1 MPKTL
6 TCDSAATRVAMLAV
20 HTSPLAQPGVGDA
33 GGMNVYITEL
43 SKALAQ
49 QGVAVE
55 IFTRRTNSKD
65 PDRVELADGVLVH
78 HITAGPFEG
87 LPKEDLPSQLCY
99 FTQGVLRTEAGRTP
113 GWYDIVHSHYW
124 LSGEVGWLA
133 ADRWNVPLAHSMHT
147 MARVKNAQLA
157 PGDTPEP
164 ALRVL
169 GEEQV
174 VSEAHALVANTE
186 HEARELI
193 EYYDADP
200 ARVHVVPPG
209 VDLTTFSDRAPGGL
223 SREQERAVHGFTPN
237 DNVVVFA
244 GRIQPLKGA
253 DVLVQML
260 GELAQAQQQRPQRTQ
275 NRTAAPDVP
284 QLVILGGSS
293 GKASALDDLKHL
305 VHALGVERHV
315 RFEPPCTREELA
327 AWFRV
332 ADVVAMPSR
341 NESFGLVAVEAQ
353 ACGTPVIAAEVG
365 GLRTAVR
372 HGESG
377 LLIPNH
383 DPATWAQETRNFFT
397 DPQLRARLAA
407 NARSVAATF
416 TWQHTAKATLEVY
429 DGVIKERTKIS

>member
-6 TCDSAATRVAMLAV
+6 TCDSTATRVAMLSV
-20 HTSPLAQPGVGDA
+20 HTSPLAQPGIGDA

-43 SKALAQ
+43 SKALAHE
-49 QGVAVE
+49 GVAVE
-55 IFTRRTNSKD
+55 IFTRRTSSRE
-65 PDRVELADGVLVH
+65 PDRVELSDGVLVH

-87 LPKEDLPSQLCY
+87 LHKEDLPSQLCY

-164 ALRVL
+164 RLRIL

-200 ARVHVVPPG
+200 HRVHVVPPG
-209 VDLTTFSDRAPGGL
+209 VDLTTFSDLSPQGL
-223 SREQERAVHGFTPN
+223 TRDQERARHGFTPN

-260 GELAQAQQQRPQRTQ
+260 GELAHGQQARREQGATD
-275 NRTAAPDVP
+275 DVQAP
-284 QLVILGGSS
+284 QLVILGGAS
-293 GKASALDDLKHL
+293 GKESALDDLKRL
-305 VHALGVERHV
+305 VHALGVGRQV

-383 DPATWAQETRNFFT
+383 DPVTWAQETRRFFS
-397 DPQLRARLAA
+397 DPELRERLAA

-416 TWQHTAKATLEVY
+416 TWQHAAKATLEVY

>member
-1 MPKTL
+1 
-6 TCDSAATRVAMLAV
+6 
-20 HTSPLAQPGVGDA
+20 
-33 GGMNVYITEL
+33 
-43 SKALAQ
+43 
-49 QGVAVE
+49 
-55 IFTRRTNSKD
+55 
-65 PDRVELADGVLVH
+65 
-78 HITAGPFEG
+78 
-87 LPKEDLPSQLCY
+87 
-99 FTQGVLRTEAGRTP
+99 
-113 GWYDIVHSHYW
+113 
-124 LSGEVGWLA
+124 
-133 ADRWNVPLAHSMHT
+133 

-164 ALRVL
+164 RLRIL

-200 ARVHVVPPG
+200 HRVHVVPPG
-209 VDLTTFSDRAPGGL
+209 VDLTTFSDLSPQGL
-223 SREQERAVHGFTPN
+223 TRDQERARHGFTPN

-260 GELAQAQQQRPQRTQ
+260 GELAHGQQARRERGATD
-275 NRTAAPDVP
+275 DVQAP
-284 QLVILGGSS
+284 QLVILGGAS
-293 GKASALDDLKHL
+293 GKESALDDLKRL
-305 VHALGVERHV
+305 VHALGVGRQV

-327 AWFRV
+327 AWFRI

-383 DPATWAQETRNFFT
+383 DPVTWAQETRRFFS
-397 DPQLRARLAA
+397 DPELRERLAA

-416 TWQHTAKATLEVY
+416 TWQHAAKATLEVY

>member
-6 TCDSAATRVAMLAV
+6 TCDSAATRVAMLSV
-20 HTSPLAQPGVGDA
+20 HTSPLAQPGIGDA

-49 QGVAVE
+49 EGVAVE

-87 LPKEDLPSQLCY
+87 LHKEDLPSQLCY

-164 ALRVL
+164 RLRIL

-174 VSEAHALVANTE
+174 VSEAHALIANTE
-186 HEARELI
+186 HESRELI
-193 EYYDADP
+193 EYYNADP
-200 ARVHVVPPG
+200 TRVHVVPPG
-209 VDLTTFSDRAPGGL
+209 VDLTTFSDLSPEGL
-223 SREQERAVHGFTPN
+223 THDQERARHGFTPN

-260 GELAQAQQQRPQRTQ
+260 GEFAEAQHAHRDQTVV
-275 NRTAAPDVP
+275 AGAPVP

-293 GKASALDDLKHL
+293 GKESALDDLKRL
-305 VHALGVERHV
+305 VRALGVEEHV
-315 RFEPPCTREELA
+315 RFEPPCTREQLA

-383 DPATWAQETRNFFT
+383 DPVTWAQEVRRFFC
-397 DPQLRARLAA
+397 DQELRARLTA

-416 TWQHTAKATLEVY
+416 TWQHAAKGALEVY